1 MEPSGVPATDSVDID
16 ELRDYLSQTDVVYA
30 LLFGSRAR
38 GTSDASS
45 DVDIALRFPDR
56 TDERDRFRQR
66 NRIDAAIQEY
76 ATGFVDVSDL
86 KRLPTRVAYPAL
98 RDGIVLVGDSH
109 VAESDYERIET
120 EYESMEGQREQERE
134 AFIDRLARGEL

>member
-1 MEPSGVPATDSVDID
+1 MEASGGPATDGVDVD
-16 ELRDYLSQTDVVYA
+16 ELRGYLSQTDIVYA

-56 TDERDRFRQR
+56 MDDRDRFRQR

-86 KRLPTRVAYPAL
+86 ERLPTHVAYPAL
-98 RDGIVLVGDSH
+98 RDGIVLVGDSQ
-109 VAESDYERIET
+109 VAESDYERIEA
-120 EYESMEGQREQERE
+120 EYESVEGQREQERE